1 MRTIRSRKSAIK
13 LMPLVVVLA
22 LACQHSSFAETR
34 WSSPLTLNPSS
45 INFGTVSVGNGQS
58 QHETITNDRDSTLI
72 ITRVTATG
80 TGFAVSDL
88 VVPLTLA
95 SGQSAVFTVTFAPHA
110 GGKFYGGIAIN
121 YKRRDDDFGWRYRS
135 MWMPLSGTGIDQ
147 GQLTASPISMNFG
160 SLQVGSTQARSGTL
174 TNAAN
179 SPVTITQANVT
190 GTGFSISGLT
200 LPLIL
205 ATGQST
211 TFSVAFAPKSGG
223 SATGYLSVT
232 SDASNSALGVPLSGT
247 GVTVGSLSASSSQLS
262 FTSVQV
268 GTSQTLSETLTNSG
282 GSSVTI
288 TQANVTGTGFS
299 ISGLT
304 LPLILATGQS
314 TTFSVAFAPKSS
326 GSATGY
332 LSVTSDASS
341 ALGVSLSGTGVT
353 TGSLTAGSSPLSF
366 AGVQVGMSQTLSETL
381 TNSGGSSV
389 TITQAN
395 VTGSGFSISGLNLP
409 LTVATGQ
416 STTFSI
422 AFAPQSSGSA
432 IGYLSIASNASD
444 STLGVPLSGTGITAG
459 SLSASSSALSFAGVQ
474 VGTRQTLPETLTNSG
489 GATVT
494 ITQANVTGTGFSLS
508 GLSLPQT
515 LTAGQSFT
523 FGAVFSP
530 SSAGSASGSI
540 SVVSTASNA
549 TLTVPMSG
557 SGTAAGQLT
566 IAPGTLNFAG
576 VVVGTSKSMTA
587 TLGATGSSVT
597 ISSAATGTSEFALNG
612 LSFPFTIAAGQT
624 ASLNVTFTPK
634 ASGTASDSASFVSSA
649 SNTTAI
655 ESLTGSGTP
664 PPQHSVSLSWN
675 PSTSA
680 VLGYNVYRST
690 SSGGPYSKIDAAL
703 DTSTTYT
710 DSTVQ
715 SGQTYYY
722 VTTAVDG
729 SGLESTYSNQAQAV
743 IPTP

>member
-1 MRTIRSRKSAIK
+1 VRTIRSRKSAIK

-268 GTSQTLSETLTNSG
+268 GT
-282 GSSVTI
+282 
-288 TQANVTGTGFS
+288 
-299 ISGLT
+299 
-304 LPLILATGQS
+304 
-314 TTFSVAFAPKSS
+314 
-326 GSATGY
+326 
-332 LSVTSDASS
+332 
-341 ALGVSLSGTGVT
+341 
-353 TGSLTAGSSPLSF
+353 
-366 AGVQVGMSQTLSETL
+366 SQTLSETL